1 MAKGQVTKT
10 QTKKPAL
17 KTAKEK
23 KQEKQAKKAAKD
35 KQSSLIIPKH
45 CRIETGLA
53 RIQQDLFLQA

>member
-1 MAKGQVTKT
+1 LGLIFKILEGIITMAKGQVTKT

-35 KQSSLIIPKH
+35 K
-45 CRIETGLA
+45 
-53 RIQQDLFLQA
+53 